1 MNNTNNPHLKVL
13 SKGNLD
19 NYIITNIKSYMIEN
33 KLSKINLLDV
43 GGGKGWG
50 KILYGKDYINYY
62 ALDLNSS
69 HTDNKITFIK
79 GDITENNLDLKLKF
93 DIIFT
98 KDTFEHILNPW
109 DATQNI
115 LNHLKNNGLLIFLA
129 PFSWRY
135 HASPY
140 DTYRYTHTGTQYLF
154 ERLGG
159 LKKIQSGYINF
170 GNINGFWKNKKDS
183 TMDKNPF
190 PKCLEVIY
198 IGKRDI
204 THQFNKDDLDS
215 DFSWKHLK

>member
-1 MNNTNNPHLKVL
+1 MNNTNNPHLKL
-13 SKGNLD
+13 LPHKKLNSFILN
-19 NYIITNIKSYMIEN
+19 NIKNYMKNNN
-33 KLSKINLLDV
+33 KTSITLLDV

-50 KILYGKDYINYY
+50 KVLYNNSFIKYY

-69 HTDNKITFIK
+69 HTNNKITFIK
-79 GDITENNLDLKLKF
+79 GDITENNLDLGIKF

-109 DATQNI
+109 DATKNI
-115 LNHLKNNGLLIFLA
+115 LNHLENNGLFIFLA

-140 DTYRYTHTGTQYLF
+140 DTYRYTHTGVQYLF

-159 LKKIQSGYINF
+159 LKKIHSGYINF
-170 GNINGFWKNKKDS
+170 GNIKGFWKNKKDH
-183 TMDKNPF
+183 TIDGKPF

-198 IGKRDI
+198 IGQRDI
-204 THQFNKDDLDS
+204 THKFNKNELDS
-215 DFSWKHLK
+215 DFSWKHLA